1 MLNSIHLYPNA
12 EEENFNVSFLTSAND
27 ISIED
32 LVVMNMKEFEVI
44 QNITILGYYLE
55 TDPEKIDINEHT
67 ININYK
73 RKSDRLDIP
82 KYKYL
87 NPDRVAEMV
96 FTIEIKTN
104 VNQKIITKKI
114 LIPVEYNGFYYIGN
128 KKWKTEWQ
136 LCDASTY
143 NQRGKITLKSRMPII
158 IYQTKHRPI
167 MDLEGMI
174 HDTRTYS
181 YALNSKSRFN
191 SAKPK
196 PKFINPMMIYSA
208 KMGLEEAIVYM
219 GAGPDISIISRSKAE
234 YKEYDNL
241 DEFYYFNIN
250 EVVFRVD
257 RHMMDTNKHIA
268 SIVGML
274 KSLESNEFP
283 VSYALL
289 SNFEEE
295 KQYWRCRIGYV
306 GAAKSKN
313 LLSFLEKGNTTIKMF
328 ERLLDNVTQMNLRL
342 EEPYKRDIYALMKW
356 MLYEFDNLK
365 TRNNMDLNN
374 KRIRKAEYIVQPT
387 LGKKIAENIIKIIE
401 KSGKSSQNIIDTLL
415 EGFNFPSDIIISGMR
430 SNGYLIKSDELVNDF
445 TALSDLYYSSK
456 GPNSLGENSSKM
468 ISQKYR
474 NIHPS
479 FMGSIDINVSSN
491 SDVGMSGAFTPFV
504 KLYNNFYFTPE
515 GEPDQEMYMLAKD
528 HDAHYK
534 EIGYDKM
541 QTPEDVS
548 FDNYEDYLEYLK
560 NKARP
565 KRLDPEV
572 IKIVEKVTD
581 PFVPVVSKTTITRE
595 DALQTEEVSEDESQ
609 VEESED
615 TEVNES
621 EGE

>member
-196 PKFINPMMIYSA
+196 PKFINPMMIYAS

-257 RHMMDTNKHIA
+257 KHMMDTNKHIA

-541 QTPEDVS
+541 QTPEEVS

-595 DALQTEEVSEDESQ
+595 DALQTEDVSEDDSQ

>member
-1 MLNSIHLYPNA
+1 MLNTIHLYPNA

-73 RKSDRLDIP
+73 RKSDKLDIP

-174 HDTRTYS
+174 HDTKVYS

-219 GAGPDISIISRSKAE
+219 GAGPDISILSRSKAE

-257 RHMMDTNKHIA
+257 KYMMDTNKHIA

-515 GEPDQEMYMLAKD
+515 GEPDQEMYMLAQD

-548 FDNYEDYLEYLK
+548 FDNYDDYLEYLK

-595 DALQTEEVSEDESQ
+595 DALQAEETSDDESQ
-609 VEESED
+609 MDESED
-615 TEVNES
+615 NEVNES

>member
-1 MLNSIHLYPNA
+1 MLNTIHLYPNA

-73 RKSDRLDIP
+73 RKSDKLDIP

-219 GAGPDISIISRSKAE
+219 GAGPDISILSRSKAE

-257 RHMMDTNKHIA
+257 KYMMDTNKHIA

-548 FDNYEDYLEYLK
+548 FDNYDEYLEYLK

-581 PFVPVVSKTTITRE
+581 PFVPVVSKATITKE
-595 DALQTEEVSEDESQ
+595 DALQAEEASEDENQ
-609 VEESED
+609 MDDSED
-615 TEVNES
+615 NEVNES

>member
-1 MLNSIHLYPNA
+1 MLNTIHLYPNA

-167 MDLEGMI
+167 MGLEGMI
-174 HDTRTYS
+174 HDTKVYS

-219 GAGPDISIISRSKAE
+219 GAGPDISILSRSKAE

-257 RHMMDTNKHIA
+257 KYMMDTNKHIA

-415 EGFNFPSDIIISGMR
+415 EGFNFPSDIIISGIR

-528 HDAHYK
+528 HDTHYK

-548 FDNYEDYLEYLK
+548 FDNYDDYLEYLK

-595 DALQTEEVSEDESQ
+595 DALQAEETSDDESQ
-609 VEESED
+609 MDESED
-615 TEVNES
+615 NEVNES

>member
-1 MLNSIHLYPNA
+1 MLNTIHLYPNA

-73 RKSDRLDIP
+73 RKSDKLDIP

-143 NQRGKITLKSRMPII
+143 NQRGKITLKSRMPVI
-158 IYQTKHRPI
+158 IYQTEHRPI

-174 HDTRTYS
+174 HDTKVYS

-219 GAGPDISIISRSKAE
+219 GAGPDISILSRSKAE

-257 RHMMDTNKHIA
+257 KYMMDTNKHIA

-548 FDNYEDYLEYLK
+548 FDNYDDYLEYLK

-595 DALQTEEVSEDESQ
+595 DALQAEEASDDESQ
-609 VEESED
+609 MDESED
-615 TEVNES
+615 NEANES

>member
-196 PKFINPMMIYSA
+196 PKFINPMMIYAS

-257 RHMMDTNKHIA
+257 KHMMDTNKHIA

-541 QTPEDVS
+541 QTPEEVS
-548 FDNYEDYLEYLK
+548 FDNYDDYLEYLK

-595 DALQTEEVSEDESQ
+595 DALQTEDVSEDDSQ

-615 TEVNES
+615 AEVNES

>member
-1 MLNSIHLYPNA
+1 MLNTIHLYPNA

-73 RKSDRLDIP
+73 RKSDKLDIP

-174 HDTRTYS
+174 HDTKVYS

-219 GAGPDISIISRSKAE
+219 GAGPDISILSRSKAE

-257 RHMMDTNKHIA
+257 KYMMDTNKHIA

-541 QTPEDVS
+541 QTPEDVR
-548 FDNYEDYLEYLK
+548 FDNYDEYLEYLK

-581 PFVPVVSKTTITRE
+581 PFVPVVSKATITRE
-595 DALQTEEVSEDESQ
+595 DALQAEEASEDENQ
-609 VEESED
+609 MDDSED
-615 TEVNES
+615 NEVNES

>member
-1 MLNSIHLYPNA
+1 MLNTIHLYPNA

-73 RKSDRLDIP
+73 RKSDKLDIP

-219 GAGPDISIISRSKAE
+219 GAGPDISILSRSKAE

-257 RHMMDTNKHIA
+257 KYMMDTNKHIA

-548 FDNYEDYLEYLK
+548 FDNYDEYLEYLK

-581 PFVPVVSKTTITRE
+581 PFVPVVSKTTITKE
-595 DALQTEEVSEDESQ
+595 DALQAEEASEDENQ
-609 VEESED
+609 MDDSED
-615 TEVNES
+615 NEVNES

>member
-1 MLNSIHLYPNA
+1 MLNTIHLYPNA
-12 EEENFNVSFLTSAND
+12 EEENFNVSFLTSEND

-32 LVVMNMKEFEVI
+32 LVVMNMKELEVI

-73 RKSDRLDIP
+73 RKSDKLDIP

-174 HDTRTYS
+174 HDTKVYS

-219 GAGPDISIISRSKAE
+219 GAGPDISILSRSKAE

-257 RHMMDTNKHIA
+257 KYMMDTNKHIA

-274 KSLESNEFP
+274 KALESNEFP

-289 SNFEEE
+289 SNSEEE

-515 GEPDQEMYMLAKD
+515 GEPDQEMYMLAQD

-548 FDNYEDYLEYLK
+548 FDNYDDYLEYLK

-595 DALQTEEVSEDESQ
+595 DALQTEETSDDESQ
-609 VEESED
+609 MDESED
-615 TEVNES
+615 NEVNES

>member
-1 MLNSIHLYPNA
+1 MLNTIHLYPNA

-73 RKSDRLDIP
+73 RKSDKLDIP

-219 GAGPDISIISRSKAE
+219 GAGPDISILSRSKAE

-257 RHMMDTNKHIA
+257 KYMMDTNKHIA

-548 FDNYEDYLEYLK
+548 FVNYDEYLEYLK

-581 PFVPVVSKTTITRE
+581 PFVPVVSKVTITRE
-595 DALQTEEVSEDESQ
+595 DALQAEEASEDENQ
-609 VEESED
+609 MDDSED
-615 TEVNES
+615 NEVNES

>member
-196 PKFINPMMIYSA
+196 PKFINPMMIYAS

-257 RHMMDTNKHIA
+257 KHMMDTNKHIA

-541 QTPEDVS
+541 QTPEEVS
-548 FDNYEDYLEYLK
+548 FDNYDDYLEYLK

-595 DALQTEEVSEDESQ
+595 DALQTEDISEDDSQ

>member
-1 MLNSIHLYPNA
+1 MLNTIHLYPNA

-73 RKSDRLDIP
+73 RKSDKLDIP

-174 HDTRTYS
+174 HDTKVYS

-219 GAGPDISIISRSKAE
+219 GAGPDISILSRSKAE

-257 RHMMDTNKHIA
+257 KYMMDTNKHIA

-548 FDNYEDYLEYLK
+548 FDNYDDYLEYLK

-581 PFVPVVSKTTITRE
+581 PFVPVVSKTTITKE
-595 DALQTEEVSEDESQ
+595 DALQAEEASDDESQ
-609 VEESED
+609 MDESED
-615 TEVNES
+615 NEVNES

>member
-1 MLNSIHLYPNA
+1 MLNTIHLYPNA

-73 RKSDRLDIP
+73 RKSDKLDIP

-219 GAGPDISIISRSKAE
+219 GAGPDISILSRSKAE

-257 RHMMDTNKHIA
+257 KYMMDTNKHIA

-548 FDNYEDYLEYLK
+548 FDNYDEYLEYLK

-581 PFVPVVSKTTITRE
+581 PFVPVVSKATITRE
-595 DALQTEEVSEDESQ
+595 DALQTEEASEDENQ
-609 VEESED
+609 MDDSED
-615 TEVNES
+615 NEVNES

>member
-196 PKFINPMMIYSA
+196 PKFINPMMIYAS

-541 QTPEDVS
+541 QTPEEVS
-548 FDNYEDYLEYLK
+548 FDNYDDYLEYLK

-595 DALQTEEVSEDESQ
+595 DALQTEDVSEDDSQ

>member
-1 MLNSIHLYPNA
+1 MLNTIHLYPNA

-73 RKSDRLDIP
+73 RKSDKLDIP

-104 VNQKIITKKI
+104 VNQKVITKKI

-174 HDTRTYS
+174 HDTKVYS

-219 GAGPDISIISRSKAE
+219 GAGPDISILSRSKAE

-257 RHMMDTNKHIA
+257 KYMMDTNKHIA

-541 QTPEDVS
+541 QTPEEVS
-548 FDNYEDYLEYLK
+548 FDNYDDYLEYLK

-595 DALQTEEVSEDESQ
+595 DALQAEETSDDESQ
-609 VEESED
+609 MDESED
-615 TEVNES
+615 NEVNES

>member
-1 MLNSIHLYPNA
+1 MLNTIHLYPNA

-73 RKSDRLDIP
+73 RKSDKLDIP

-219 GAGPDISIISRSKAE
+219 GAGPDISILSRSKAE

-257 RHMMDTNKHIA
+257 KYMMDTNKHIA

-548 FDNYEDYLEYLK
+548 FDNYDEYLEYLR

-581 PFVPVVSKTTITRE
+581 PFVPVVSKATITRE
-595 DALQTEEVSEDESQ
+595 DALQTEEASEDENQ
-609 VEESED
+609 MDDSED
-615 TEVNES
+615 NEVNES

>member
-167 MDLEGMI
+167 MDLDGMI

-234 YKEYDNL
+234 YKEYDNP

-257 RHMMDTNKHIA
+257 KHMMDTNKHIA

-541 QTPEDVS
+541 QTPEEVS
-548 FDNYEDYLEYLK
+548 FDNYDDYLEYLK

-595 DALQTEEVSEDESQ
+595 DALQTEDVSEDDSQ

>member
-1 MLNSIHLYPNA
+1 MLNTIHLYPNA

-73 RKSDRLDIP
+73 RKSDKLDIP

-219 GAGPDISIISRSKAE
+219 GAGPDISILSRSKAE

-257 RHMMDTNKHIA
+257 KYMMDTNKHIA

-541 QTPEDVS
+541 QTPEDVN
-548 FDNYEDYLEYLK
+548 FDNYDEYLEYLK

-581 PFVPVVSKTTITRE
+581 PFVPVVSKATITRE
-595 DALQTEEVSEDESQ
+595 DALQTEEASEDENQ
-609 VEESED
+609 MDDSED
-615 TEVNES
+615 NEVNES
-621 EGE
+621 EVE

>member
-167 MDLEGMI
+167 MDLDGMI

-257 RHMMDTNKHIA
+257 KHMMDTNKHIA

-541 QTPEDVS
+541 QTPEEVS

-595 DALQTEEVSEDESQ
+595 DALQTEDVSEDDSQ

>member
-1 MLNSIHLYPNA
+1 MLNTIHLYPNA

-73 RKSDRLDIP
+73 RKSDKLDIP

-219 GAGPDISIISRSKAE
+219 GAGPDISILSRSKAE

-257 RHMMDTNKHIA
+257 KYMMDTNKHIA
-268 SIVGML
+268 SVVGML

-548 FDNYEDYLEYLK
+548 FDNYDEYLEYLK

-581 PFVPVVSKTTITRE
+581 PFVPVVSKATITRE
-595 DALQTEEVSEDESQ
+595 DALQAEEASEDENQ
-609 VEESED
+609 MDDSED
-615 TEVNES
+615 NEVNES

>member
-1 MLNSIHLYPNA
+1 MLNTIHLYPNA

-73 RKSDRLDIP
+73 RKSDKLDIP

-174 HDTRTYS
+174 HDTKVYS

-219 GAGPDISIISRSKAE
+219 GAGPDISILSRSKAE

-257 RHMMDTNKHIA
+257 KYMMDTNKHIA

-274 KSLESNEFP
+274 KALESNEFP

-548 FDNYEDYLEYLK
+548 FDNYDDYLEYLK

-581 PFVPVVSKTTITRE
+581 PFVPVVSKTTITKE
-595 DALQTEEVSEDESQ
+595 DALQAEEASDDESQ
-609 VEESED
+609 MDESED
-615 TEVNES
+615 NEVNES

>member
-1 MLNSIHLYPNA
+1 MLNTIHLYPNA

-174 HDTRTYS
+174 HDTKVYS

-219 GAGPDISIISRSKAE
+219 GAGPDISILSRSKAE

-257 RHMMDTNKHIA
+257 KYMMDTNKHIA

-548 FDNYEDYLEYLK
+548 FDNYDDYLEYLK

-595 DALQTEEVSEDESQ
+595 DALQAEETSDDESQ
-609 VEESED
+609 MDESED
-615 TEVNES
+615 NEVNES

>member
-1 MLNSIHLYPNA
+1 MLNTIHLYPNA

-73 RKSDRLDIP
+73 RKSDKLDIP

-174 HDTRTYS
+174 HDTKVYS

-219 GAGPDISIISRSKAE
+219 GAGPDISILSRSKAE

-257 RHMMDTNKHIA
+257 KYMMDTNKHIA

-274 KSLESNEFP
+274 KALESNEFP

-548 FDNYEDYLEYLK
+548 FDNYDDYLEYLK

-595 DALQTEEVSEDESQ
+595 DALQTEEASDESQ
-609 VEESED
+609 MDESED
-615 TEVNES
+615 NEVNES

>member
-1 MLNSIHLYPNA
+1 MLNTIHLYPNA

-174 HDTRTYS
+174 HDTKVYS

-219 GAGPDISIISRSKAE
+219 GAGPDISILSRSKAE

-257 RHMMDTNKHIA
+257 KYMMDTNKHIA

-548 FDNYEDYLEYLK
+548 FDNYDDYLEYLK

-595 DALQTEEVSEDESQ
+595 DALQTEEASDDESQ
-609 VEESED
+609 MDESED
-615 TEVNES
+615 NEVNES

>member
-1 MLNSIHLYPNA
+1 MLNTIHLYPNA

-73 RKSDRLDIP
+73 RKSDKLDIP

-219 GAGPDISIISRSKAE
+219 GAGPDISILSRSKAE

-257 RHMMDTNKHIA
+257 KYMMDTNKHIA

-548 FDNYEDYLEYLK
+548 FDNYDEYLEYLK

-565 KRLDPEV
+565 KRLDPEI

-581 PFVPVVSKTTITRE
+581 PFVPVVSKATITRE
-595 DALQTEEVSEDESQ
+595 DALQAEEASEDENQ
-609 VEESED
+609 MDDSED
-615 TEVNES
+615 NEVNES

>member
-1 MLNSIHLYPNA
+1 MLNTIHLYPNA
-12 EEENFNVSFLTSAND
+12 EEENFNVSFLASAND

-174 HDTRTYS
+174 HDTKVYS

-219 GAGPDISIISRSKAE
+219 GAGPDISILSRSKAE

-257 RHMMDTNKHIA
+257 KYMMDTNKHIA

-548 FDNYEDYLEYLK
+548 FDNYDDYLEYLK

-595 DALQTEEVSEDESQ
+595 DALQAEETSDDESQ
-609 VEESED
+609 MDESED
-615 TEVNES
+615 NEVNES

>member
-196 PKFINPMMIYSA
+196 PKFINPMMIYAS

-257 RHMMDTNKHIA
+257 KHMMDTNKHIA

-541 QTPEDVS
+541 QTPEEVS
-548 FDNYEDYLEYLK
+548 FDSYDDYLEYLK

-595 DALQTEEVSEDESQ
+595 DALQTEDVSEDDSQ

>member
-1 MLNSIHLYPNA
+1 MLNTIHLYPNA

-174 HDTRTYS
+174 HDTKVYS

-219 GAGPDISIISRSKAE
+219 GAGPDISILSRSKAE

-257 RHMMDTNKHIA
+257 KYMMDTNKHIA

-548 FDNYEDYLEYLK
+548 FDNYDDYLEYLK

-595 DALQTEEVSEDESQ
+595 DALQAEETSDDESQ
-609 VEESED
+609 MDESED
-615 TEVNES
+615 NEINES

>member
-1 MLNSIHLYPNA
+1 MLNTIHLYPNA

-73 RKSDRLDIP
+73 RKSDKLDIP

-219 GAGPDISIISRSKAE
+219 GAGPDISILSRSKAE

-257 RHMMDTNKHIA
+257 KYMMDTNKHIA

-548 FDNYEDYLEYLK
+548 FDNYDDYLEYLK

-595 DALQTEEVSEDESQ
+595 DALQAEETSDDESQ
-609 VEESED
+609 MDESED
-615 TEVNES
+615 NEVNES

>member
-1 MLNSIHLYPNA
+1 MLNTIHLYPNA

-73 RKSDRLDIP
+73 RKSDKLDIP

-219 GAGPDISIISRSKAE
+219 GAGPDISILSRSKAE

-257 RHMMDTNKHIA
+257 KYMMDTNKHIA

-541 QTPEDVS
+541 QTPEDVN
-548 FDNYEDYLEYLK
+548 FDNYDEYLEYLK

-581 PFVPVVSKTTITRE
+581 PFVPVVSKATITRE
-595 DALQTEEVSEDESQ
+595 DALQTEEAFEDENQMDDSEDN
-609 VEESED
+609 
-615 TEVNES
+615 EVNES

>member
-104 VNQKIITKKI
+104 VNQKVITKKI

-208 KMGLEEAIVYM
+208 KMGLEEAIVYI

>member
-1 MLNSIHLYPNA
+1 MLNTIHLYPNA

-55 TDPEKIDINEHT
+55 TDPGKIDINEHT

-73 RKSDRLDIP
+73 RKSDKLDIP

-174 HDTRTYS
+174 HDTKVYS

-219 GAGPDISIISRSKAE
+219 GAGPDISILSRSKAE

-257 RHMMDTNKHIA
+257 KYMMDTNKHIA

-548 FDNYEDYLEYLK
+548 FDNYDDYLEYLK

-595 DALQTEEVSEDESQ
+595 DALQAEETSDDESQ
-609 VEESED
+609 MDESED
-615 TEVNES
+615 NEVNES

>member
-1 MLNSIHLYPNA
+1 MLNTIHLYPNA

-73 RKSDRLDIP
+73 RKSDKLDIP

-174 HDTRTYS
+174 NDTKVYS

-219 GAGPDISIISRSKAE
+219 GAGPDISILSRSKAE

-257 RHMMDTNKHIA
+257 KYMMDTNKHIA

-548 FDNYEDYLEYLK
+548 FDNYDEYLEYLK

-581 PFVPVVSKTTITRE
+581 PFVPVVSKATITKE
-595 DALQTEEVSEDESQ
+595 DALQAEEASEDENQ
-609 VEESED
+609 MDDSED
-615 TEVNES
+615 NEVNES

>member
-1 MLNSIHLYPNA
+1 MLNTIHLYPNA

-73 RKSDRLDIP
+73 RKSDKLDIP

-174 HDTRTYS
+174 HDTKVYS

-219 GAGPDISIISRSKAE
+219 GAGPDISILSRSKAE

-257 RHMMDTNKHIA
+257 KYMMDTNKHIA

-548 FDNYEDYLEYLK
+548 FDNYDDYLEYLK

-581 PFVPVVSKTTITRE
+581 PFIPVVSKTTITRE
-595 DALQTEEVSEDESQ
+595 DALQAEEASDDESQ
-609 VEESED
+609 MGESED
-615 TEVNES
+615 NEVNES

>member
-1 MLNSIHLYPNA
+1 MLNTIHLYPNA

-73 RKSDRLDIP
+73 RKSDKLDIP

-219 GAGPDISIISRSKAE
+219 GAGPDISILSRSKAE

-257 RHMMDTNKHIA
+257 KYMMDTNKHIA

-548 FDNYEDYLEYLK
+548 FDNYDEYLEYLK
-560 NKARP
+560 NRARP

-581 PFVPVVSKTTITRE
+581 PFVPVVSKATITRE
-595 DALQTEEVSEDESQ
+595 DALQAEEASEDENQ
-609 VEESED
+609 MDDSED
-615 TEVNES
+615 NEVNES

>member
-1 MLNSIHLYPNA
+1 MLNTIHLYPNA

-32 LVVMNMKEFEVI
+32 LVVINMKEFEVI

-174 HDTRTYS
+174 HDTKVYS

-219 GAGPDISIISRSKAE
+219 GAGPDISILSRSKAE

-257 RHMMDTNKHIA
+257 KYMMDTNKHIA

-528 HDAHYK
+528 HDAHYR

-548 FDNYEDYLEYLK
+548 FDNYDDYLEYLK

-595 DALQTEEVSEDESQ
+595 DALQAEEASDDESQ
-609 VEESED
+609 MDESED
-615 TEVNES
+615 NEVNES

>member
-1 MLNSIHLYPNA
+1 MLNTIHLYPNA

-174 HDTRTYS
+174 HDTKVYS

-219 GAGPDISIISRSKAE
+219 GAGPDISILSRSKAE

-257 RHMMDTNKHIA
+257 KYMMDTNKHIA

-528 HDAHYK
+528 HDTHYK

-548 FDNYEDYLEYLK
+548 FDNYDDYLEYLK

-595 DALQTEEVSEDESQ
+595 DALQAEETSDDESQ
-609 VEESED
+609 MDESED
-615 TEVNES
+615 NEVNES

>member
-1 MLNSIHLYPNA
+1 MLNTIHLYPNA
-12 EEENFNVSFLTSAND
+12 EEENFNVSFLASAND

-174 HDTRTYS
+174 HDTKVYS

-219 GAGPDISIISRSKAE
+219 GAGPDISILSRSKAE

-257 RHMMDTNKHIA
+257 KYMMDTNKHIA

-274 KSLESNEFP
+274 KALESNEFP

-548 FDNYEDYLEYLK
+548 FDNYDDYLEYLK

-595 DALQTEEVSEDESQ
+595 DALQTEEASDESQ
-609 VEESED
+609 MDESED
-615 TEVNES
+615 NEVNES

>member
-1 MLNSIHLYPNA
+1 MLNTIHLYPNA

-219 GAGPDISIISRSKAE
+219 GAGPDISILSRSKAE

-257 RHMMDTNKHIA
+257 KYMMDTNKHIA

-541 QTPEDVS
+541 QTPEDVN
-548 FDNYEDYLEYLK
+548 FDNYDEYLEYLK

-581 PFVPVVSKTTITRE
+581 PFVPVVSKATITRE
-595 DALQTEEVSEDESQ
+595 DALQTEEAFEDENQMDDSEDN
-609 VEESED
+609 
-615 TEVNES
+615 EVNES